1 MPKTSA
7 HMLLTLTS
15 LATLLKLAGAPYESI
30 LPIAAL
36 GIFVDFLID
45 LGHTRSGRS
54 IATHS
59 IVTAPIVALLAYI
72 FTATP
77 ASIISESLRFLR
89 LDGILELL
97 TPYTFLYASML
108 HLFLDSFTYQGIH
121 VPVLGWVSL
130 ADLESQ
136 GAAAN
141 IIPVALSLALIFF
154 FWIGGS
160 PWTRM

>member
-15 LATLLKLAGAPYESI
+15 LATLLKLAGAPYKSI
-30 LPIAAL
+30 LPIAAP
-36 GIFVDFLID
+36 GIFVDLLID
-45 LGHTRSGRS
+45 LGHTSSGRS

-72 FTATP
+72 FTVVS
-77 ASIISESLRFLR
+77 ASLVSESLRFLR
-89 LDGILELL
+89 LDILELL
-97 TPYTFLYASML
+97 TPYTFLYGSML
-108 HLFLDSFTYQGIH
+108 HLFLDSLTYQGIH

-141 IIPVALSLALIFF
+141 IIPVALSLALIYF

>member
-15 LATLLKLAGAPYESI
+15 LATLLKLAGTPYKSI
-30 LPIAAL
+30 LPIAAP
-36 GIFVDFLID
+36 GIFVDLLID

-54 IATHS
+54 VATHS

-72 FTATP
+72 FTATS
-77 ASIISESLRFLR
+77 ASLISESLR

-108 HLFLDSFTYQGIH
+108 HLFLDSLTYQGIH
-121 VPVLGWVSL
+121 VPALGWVSI

-136 GAAAN
+136 GAVAN

-160 PWTRM
+160 PWTRI

>member
-15 LATLLKLAGAPYESI
+15 LATLLKLAGAPYKSI
-30 LPIAAL
+30 LPIAAP
-36 GIFVDFLID
+36 GIFIDLLID

-72 FTATP
+72 FTATS
-77 ASIISESLRFLR
+77 ASLISESLR

-108 HLFLDSFTYQGIH
+108 HLFLDSLTYQGIH
-121 VPVLGWVSL
+121 VPALGWVSI

-136 GAAAN
+136 GAVAN

-160 PWTRM
+160 PWTRI

>member
-15 LATLLKLAGAPYESI
+15 LATLLKLAGAPYKSI
-30 LPIAAL
+30 LPIAAP
-36 GIFVDFLID
+36 GIFVDLLID

-54 IATHS
+54 VATHS

-72 FTATP
+72 FTATS
-77 ASIISESLRFLR
+77 ASLISESLR

-108 HLFLDSFTYQGIH
+108 HLFLDSLTYQGIH
-121 VPVLGWVSL
+121 VPALGWVSI

-136 GAAAN
+136 GAVAN

-160 PWTRM
+160 PWTRI